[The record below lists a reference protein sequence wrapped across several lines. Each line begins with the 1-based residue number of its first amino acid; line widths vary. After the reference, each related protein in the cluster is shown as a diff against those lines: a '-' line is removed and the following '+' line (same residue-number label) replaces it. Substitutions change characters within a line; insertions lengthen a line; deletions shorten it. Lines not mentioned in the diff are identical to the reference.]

1 MSTRVLRYKKST
13 VYGGA
18 LVENSQRVVNFPR
31 EHLRIRCSFYISKLV

>member
-18 LVENSQRVVNFPR
+18 LVENSQRVPLW
-31 EHLRIRCSFYISKLV
+31 LRGLDYVYTSFEI